1 MALANKEVLNAPL
14 QGKGD
19 DIENLSEWELKERKR
34 DEELI
39 KFLDELVHS
48 EEFEALLSKK
58 RRKAPIRKKIDE
70 TTSIGSD
77 FERYQLEMRFPLT
90 TATQKM
96 HAFERNFEN
105 YIKRKKNKEVLKKQE
120 VAIQTIRVPTCLF
133 DFVSIKVN

>member
-1 MALANKEVLNAPL
+1 MTLTKEVPGAPL

-19 DIENLSEWELKERKR
+19 NIENLSEWELKERKR

-48 EEFEALLSKK
+48 EEFKVLLERKTRKLK
-58 RRKAPIRKKIDE
+58 RRKVDD

-90 TATQKM
+90 FATQKI
-96 HAFERNFEN
+96 HAFERNFER

-120 VAIQTIRVPTCLF
+120 IVIQSIRVLILILQKLSTLLP
-133 DFVSIKVN
+133 